1 MKKPK
6 WSNLVR
12 HYSSYVL
19 GAVTVVGSIQAAYPA
34 VYALIPPQVTVALGV
49 LGLIAK
55 VIPQDGAK

>member
-34 VYALIPPQVTVALGV
+34 IYALIPPQVTVALGV

-55 VIPQDGAK
+55 VIPQDPK